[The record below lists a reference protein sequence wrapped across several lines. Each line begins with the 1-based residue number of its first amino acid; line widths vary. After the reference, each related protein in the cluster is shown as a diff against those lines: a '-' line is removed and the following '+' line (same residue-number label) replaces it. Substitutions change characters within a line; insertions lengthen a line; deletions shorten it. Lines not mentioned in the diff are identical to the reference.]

1 MLVSHHYRF
10 TTTSVFSSLNAA
22 AFTAAVDFFFCT
34 SYRVTG
40 ICIGLVSSGFHS
52 LSLLISSLSVPAIT
66 AVPMEGATL
75 TRYGVCAHVYV
86 RNVHGLSTI
95 CITGIAYRNLSG
107 LMVLLS

>member
-1 MLVSHHYRF
+1 M
-10 TTTSVFSSLNAA
+10 FSSLNAA

-66 AVPMEGATL
+66 AVPITGATL
-75 TRYGVCAHVYV
+75 TRYGVGLCAHVYV

-95 CITGIAYRNLSG
+95 CITGIAYHNLSG
-107 LMVLLS
+107 LMVLLP